1 MSERRYTEEEV
12 AEIFRRATD
21 VQEGSLPASRPSE
34 GLTLRELQEV
44 GREVGLPP
52 DLVAGA
58 AHSLD
63 VRGRSHKRTLLG
75 FLPIGVGRT
84 VELPR
89 QLTDAEWHRLVADLR
104 ETFEASGKLSDHGA
118 FKQWTNGNLQA
129 LLEPTPGGQRL
140 RMRTLKGSAVSLMS
154 TGAMMFGITAII
166 WIARMLGGGSLS
178 GEGFVPLFATGLA
191 LVAAGVLQ
199 VPSWAR
205 TRNRQMEEVAERLA
219 LATGSPA
226 ADSPPA

>member
-1 MSERRYTEEEV
+1 
-12 AEIFRRATD
+12 
-21 VQEGSLPASRPSE
+21 
-34 GLTLRELQEV
+34 
-44 GREVGLPP
+44 
-52 DLVAGA
+52 VAGA
-58 AHSLD
+58 ARSLD
-63 VRGRSHKRTLLG
+63 AGGRSHRRKLLG

-140 RMRTLKGSAVSLMS
+140 RLKTLKGSAVSLMS

-166 WIARMLGGGSLS
+166 FVTRMLAAAPVD
-178 GEGFVPLFATGLA
+178 GEGFVPLFVTGLA
-191 LVAAGVLQ
+191 LVAAGILQ
-199 VPSWAR
+199 VPAWAR
-205 TRNRQMEEVAERLA
+205 RRSRQMEEIAERLA
-219 LATGSPA
+219 LSTGSSA
-226 ADSPPA
+226 GDSQPPL